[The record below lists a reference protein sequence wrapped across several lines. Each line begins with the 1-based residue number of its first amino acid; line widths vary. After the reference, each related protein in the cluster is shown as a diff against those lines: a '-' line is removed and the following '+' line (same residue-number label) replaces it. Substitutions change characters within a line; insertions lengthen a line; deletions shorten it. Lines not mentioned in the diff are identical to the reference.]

1 MDLSSK
7 ITELSKVGPVFSRK
21 FEKLNIKTI
30 GDLFYHVPSRYVDS
44 SLITTIS
51 RLHPD
56 ETATIHAKI
65 ISIKNIYSKKGL
77 KMQIGLVE
85 DDTGKITV
93 VWFNQPFLIK
103 TLYPGRMVSLSGKVG
118 FFSRKLCM
126 SSPDYELLGEI
137 EKPTVHTGRL
147 VPIYPETSG
156 LSSKWIRTIML
167 GAFNSVKGNISDFLP
182 INILERNNLT

>member
-44 SLITTIS
+44 SSITTIS

-65 ISIKNIYSKKGL
+65 VSIKNIYSRRGL
-77 KMQIGLVE
+77 KMQIGSVE
-85 DDTGKITV
+85 DASGKISV
-93 VWFNQPFLIK
+93 IWFNQPFLVK
-103 TLYPGRMVSLSGKVG
+103 TLYPERKVSL
-118 FFSRKLCM
+118 
-126 SSPDYELLGEI
+126 
-137 EKPTVHTGRL
+137 
-147 VPIYPETSG
+147 
-156 LSSKWIRTIML
+156 
-167 GAFNSVKGNISDFLP
+167 
-182 INILERNNLT
+182 